1 MSQKPKSRFG
11 FPLKLAA
18 LLVVA
23 AGVLFYIAKPDNSG
37 VDSTGP
43 VLRTDDGKVL
53 SFTLQ
58 APPQAYLDELAAGNT
73 AHLADIKKLYAEQ
86 AAVWDKVW
94 QEAEKK
100 LHSPGDEEGFT
111 QFKNLAYEVYKRN
124 KAVISKF
131 DGGALSDS
139 FAQELDQAV
148 LPQAYRFLSSD
159 LDNVL
164 TTYSNNLRT
173 TSSQFDDF
181 NSSFYLDQLLAAQV
195 SDLENH
201 PLLQQVKDL
210 KQYLTPEE
218 YTKAAWYLGS
228 AAVRSAPLANALF
241 KQAGNYHL
249 SLLGKDANFKAAFGP
264 VGERQY
270 IGPNAPEDKVS
281 FTSNLQRQ
289 LILLFIRS
297 LATSKEPNLY
307 NLYALSQVTKYPK
320 ACEVSDQQKAQ
331 ACVLKE
337 LQNLVPNSQALLT
350 LTSQRTT
357 INVMTNLAQQVEEGK
372 LSPQEAAKL
381 MQQELELVH

>member
-11 FPLKLAA
+11 LPLKLAA
-18 LLVVA
+18 LLAVA

-37 VDSTGP
+37 VDSTAP

-58 APPQAYLDELAAGNT
+58 APPQAYIDELAAGNT
-73 AHLADIKKLYAEQ
+73 AHLADIKKLYEEQ
-86 AAVWDKVW
+86 ATAWDAVW

-111 QFKNLAYEVYKRN
+111 EFKKLAYEVYKRN

-131 DGGALSDS
+131 DGGALNDS

-148 LPQAYRFLSSD
+148 LPQAYRFLSSN
-159 LDNVL
+159 LDDVL
-164 TTYSNNLRT
+164 STYSYNLRVIPGNIEE
-173 TSSQFDDF
+173 F
-181 NSSFYLDQLLAAQV
+181 NSRFYLSQLQAAQV
-195 SDLENH
+195 PDLENH
-201 PLLQQVKDL
+201 PLLQQVKDF

-228 AAVRSAPLANALF
+228 AAVRSAPLANSLF
-241 KQAGNYHL
+241 RTAANYYL
-249 SLLGKDANFKAAFGP
+249 SLLGKDSNFEAAFRP

-270 IGPNAPEDKVS
+270 IGPNAPDDKVS
-281 FTSNLQRQ
+281 FTSSLQRQ

-297 LATSKEPNLY
+297 LATSKDPNRY
-307 NLYALSQVTKYPK
+307 NLYALSQVTKFPK

-337 LQNLVPNSQALLT
+337 LQKLVPSSQALVT
-350 LTSQRTT
+350 LTSQRTA
-357 INVMTNLAQQVEEGK
+357 INVMTNLAKQVEEGK
-372 LSPQEAAKL
+372 LTPQEAAKL